1 MAGLSGENRRRAL
14 DRFRAAPVARLATTR
29 ADGRPHVVPIT
40 FAIDGMAVVTAVDHK
55 PKRHTRLQR
64 LANIEATG
72 FAAVLVD
79 HWDES
84 WDRLWWVRI
93 DGPAAV
99 TATDPS
105 ATAALEAKYQQYTEA
120 PPRGPIV
127 RITIATVT
135 AWGLPG

>member
-1 MAGLSGENRRRAL
+1 MARLSGEARRQAIE
-14 DRFRAAPVARLATTR
+14 RFSTAPVARLATTR

-40 FAIDGMAVVTAVDHK
+40 FAIDGMTVVTAVDHK

-72 FAAVLVD
+72 FASVLVD

-99 TATDPS
+99 IATDPS
-105 ATAALEAKYQQYTEA
+105 ATAALEAKYRQYTAA
-120 PPRGPIV
+120 PPNGPVV
-127 RITIATVT
+127 RITIAAVS
-135 AWGLPG
+135 AWGVPG